1 MKIGLKPRLDSRR
14 SAWRCAQVMVSILAL
29 QSLALAQCP
38 IPENGSLFVRA
49 PLGNLLIDTSASGFV
64 EVEVS
69 NSAIEVVE
77 NCFDDHVEVG
87 GTAPAQFFG
96 PVDWRILVPTAVDL
110 DLITFAGGVRVSTT
124 EGNVTLRTTGGSVV
138 TGNIGGTAAIITQ
151 GGSILVG
158 NIGGDAELRS
168 LGGQIEIG
176 DVAGNAELETLGGPI
191 TTGTIAGQ
199 VRAETAGGTIRITES
214 QGDLSAVTLAGDIVI
229 GTASRTTVQTAGGN
243 IIGLV
248 IHGPFQGFTELGN
261 IRLDL
266 TEASVEAT
274 SGMGDIQVRLAATAP
289 EGDFHVSLRT
299 SSGNIRLDIP
309 ETLPAD
315 IEAVVDRLI
324 VREQRIRSDFPLRNV
339 GSNSTATTFG
349 QRFTI
354 APIIRNTF
362 VLNGGGNPINVQTS
376 RGTIEI
382 RRIRQ

>member
-1 MKIGLKPRLDSRR
+1 MMKLDFRR
-14 SAWRCAQVMVSILAL
+14 SAWRSFQVIVSILAL

-38 IPENGSLFVRA
+38 ISENGSLFVRA

-69 NSAIEVVE
+69 NAAIEVVE

-96 PVDWRILVPTAVDL
+96 PVDWRISVPTTVDL

-138 TGNIGGTAAIITQ
+138 TEDIGGTAAMITQ

-168 LGGQIEIG
+168 LGGQIQIG

-191 TTGTIAGQ
+191 TTGIIAGQ
-199 VRAETAGGTIRITES
+199 VRAETAGGTIRISES
-214 QGDLSAVTLAGDIVI
+214 QGDLNAMTLAGDIVI
-229 GTASRTTVQTAGGN
+229 GTASRATVQTAGGN

-248 IHGPFQGFTELGN
+248 IRGPFQGFTELGN
-261 IRLDL
+261 IQLGEAL
-266 TEASVEAT
+266 ASVEAT
-274 SGMGDIQVRLAATAP
+274 SGMGDIQVRLAPTSL
-289 EGDFHVSLRT
+289 EGDLHVILKT

-315 IEAVVDRLI
+315 IEAIVDRLI
-324 VREQRIRSDFPLRNV
+324 VKEQRIRSDFPLRNV
-339 GSNSTATTFG
+339 GSSGNTTTFS
-349 QRFTI
+349 QRFTV
-354 APIIRNTF
+354 APVIRNTI
-362 VLNGGGNPINVQTS
+362 VLNGGGNPIKVQTS
-376 RGTIEI
+376 RGIIEI